1 MYACTCIYPWLCTKR
16 THLARK
22 NGPDL
27 EETPGRGS
35 WALLLNPTPLLPPST
50 ACLPVSP
57 VYKGF
62 RPPGTE
68 ENKGERGK

>member
-1 MYACTCIYPWLCTKR
+1 MYVCISLCVCIKC
-16 THLARK
+16 THLEKK

-27 EETPGRGS
+27 EQPVGQWGPGHCFS
-35 WALLLNPTPLLPPST
+35 ITSAPLAPPST

-68 ENKGERGK
+68 ENKEERRK